1 MGEVAFI
8 GLGLYD
14 EKDISLRG
22 LEEAKKADVVFAE
35 FYTSL
40 MPGLSLQKLEE
51 LIGRRISVVSRQTL
65 ERKRME
71 NPFYRKRKKEKS
83 LF

>member
-1 MGEVAFI
+1 MVTLIVFVLEERKGWSNKALNELVFI

-22 LEEAKKADVVFAE
+22 LEELKEADAVFAE

-40 MPGLSLQKLEE
+40 MPGFSIQKLEE
-51 LIGRRISVVSRQTL
+51 MIGKTG
-65 ERKRME
+65 
-71 NPFYRKRKKEKS
+71 
-83 LF
+83 